1 MMFFKEW
8 VPWRRKGDEA
18 SGKNCELSGK
28 DAKKEK
34 EDKVNF
40 LLDEMEATNL
50 RIGILNNQCDAMT
63 TSEEEATI
71 INAQIAQMVA
81 YQNMITARLRFYG
94 KMREVRR

>member
-8 VPWRRKGDEA
+8 VPWRRKGGEA
-18 SGKNCELSGK
+18 SQDKGEFSEK
-28 DAKKEK
+28 DAKEEK
-34 EDKVNF
+34 EDKINF
-40 LLDEMEATNL
+40 LLDEMEATNI
-50 RIGILNNQCDAMT
+50 RIGILNHQCDAMT

-94 KMREVRR
+94 KMRSASC